1 MLSSNSVS
9 SVTSRPKYLGSTTY
23 IPSYVNTK
31 SYFRETMVADWNLV
45 NFLIS
50 GQSEEV
56 FLTELGRLECVK
68 IVGRDVRGF
77 AHALR
82 LFYSVRQNLVIAKNE
97 AEEILNRD
105 VLKGFEHRVIQNEI
119 QASFMDVL
127 NSGQPSSDHD
137 AFLPGKTN
145 RVDTNPAI
153 APCIKSSI
161 LITARRSELKSQL
174 KPRKPQLQ
182 RPKASTAFR
191 PRDIPSKQVHFI
203 NEDDDDDFEA
213 PSRAQ
218 LKSDSKE
225 DEDYFDFIEKAES
238 YDRYIYWTRRALS
251 STESGIQAK
260 GLKMKEYWNAPG
272 MERSLNKWWR
282 DREDNHNQVEKTQAF
297 AFAI

>member
-1 MLSSNSVS
+1 
-9 SVTSRPKYLGSTTY
+9 
-23 IPSYVNTK
+23 
-31 SYFRETMVADWNLV
+31 MVADWNLV

-127 NSGQPSSDHD
+127 YKGS
-137 AFLPGKTN
+137 L
-145 RVDTNPAI
+145 
-153 APCIKSSI
+153 
-161 LITARRSELKSQL
+161 
-174 KPRKPQLQ
+174 
-182 RPKASTAFR
+182 RPTSLFEEW
-191 PRDIPSKQVHFI
+191 DIS
-203 NEDDDDDFEA
+203 
-213 PSRAQ
+213 
-218 LKSDSKE
+218 
-225 DEDYFDFIEKAES
+225 KAES